1 MKNLLLWFKVILLIA
16 NPGKFPF
23 KILGNKMRY
32 KHSLNIGSITI
43 KESGEVE
50 FLAITFNKALI
61 FKKYVK
67 NLFVIKK
74 S

>member
-1 MKNLLLWFKVILLIA
+1 
-16 NPGKFPF
+16 
-23 KILGNKMRY
+23 MRY

-67 NLFVIKK
+67 NLLVIKK